1 MDPHRICTSVCAV
14 VVCLLGATRLS
25 SGDNCKCPAI
35 PPKELTVRKDG
46 CFNSTFR
53 YECITGYTR
62 KPGTSG
68 LIRCQE
74 KNGVLQWTESLFKCI
89 TDPNYQPPP
98 TTTAANSEY
107 RPHPTISMD
116 KCKCPAIPPKE
127 LTVRKDGCFQINST
141 YRYECTT
148 GYMRKPGTSG
158 LIRCQEKNGV
168 IQWTESL
175 LKCITD
181 PNYQP
186 PPTTTAAPPGPSS
199 TLQSVRT
206 STSEPSVSPNTER
219 RALGPSS
226 TLQSV
231 RTSTLQSVRT
241 STLQSVRTSTLQSVR
256 TSTLQSVRTS
266 TLQSVRTS
274 TLQSIRTSTS
284 EPSAS
289 PNTERRALGGGRR
302 TVCISLIGVI
312 LFFMVC
318 GIIFFLHR
326 QNKPIPP
333 RDPEELEAMKC

>member
-186 PPTTTAAPPGPSS
+186 PPTTTA
-199 TLQSVRT
+199 
-206 STSEPSVSPNTER
+206 
-219 RALGPSS
+219 GPSS

-326 QNKPIPP
+326 QRNKPIPP

>member
-98 TTTAANSEY
+98 TTTA
-107 RPHPTISMD
+107 D

-326 QNKPIPP
+326 QRNKPIPP

>member
-231 RTSTLQSVRT
+231 RTST
-241 STLQSVRTSTLQSVR
+241 
-256 TSTLQSVRTS
+256 
-266 TLQSVRTS
+266 
-274 TLQSIRTSTS
+274 S

-326 QNKPIPP
+326 QRNKPIPP

>member
-1 MDPHRICTSVCAV
+1 MDPHRIYTSVCAV

-35 PPKELTVRKDG
+35 PPKDFTVQKDG
-46 CFNSTFR
+46 CFQINSTFR
-53 YECITGYTR
+53 YQCTTGYTR

-68 LIRCQE
+68 LIKCQE
-74 KNGVLQWTESLFKCI
+74 KNGVLQWTKSLFKCI

-98 TTTAANSEY
+98 TTT
-107 RPHPTISMD
+107 T
-116 KCKCPAIPPKE
+116 
-127 LTVRKDGCFQINST
+127 
-141 YRYECTT
+141 
-148 GYMRKPGTSG
+148 
-158 LIRCQEKNGV
+158 
-168 IQWTESL
+168 
-175 LKCITD
+175 
-181 PNYQP
+181 
-186 PPTTTAAPPGPSS
+186 GPSS

-231 RTSTLQSVRT
+231 RASTLQSVRASTLQSVRASTLQSVRASTLQSVRASTLQSVRASTLQSVRT
-241 STLQSVRTSTLQSVR
+241 ST
-256 TSTLQSVRTS
+256 
-266 TLQSVRTS
+266 
-274 TLQSIRTSTS
+274 S

-289 PNTERRALGGGRR
+289 ANTERRALGGERR

-326 QNKPIPP
+326 QRNKPFPP